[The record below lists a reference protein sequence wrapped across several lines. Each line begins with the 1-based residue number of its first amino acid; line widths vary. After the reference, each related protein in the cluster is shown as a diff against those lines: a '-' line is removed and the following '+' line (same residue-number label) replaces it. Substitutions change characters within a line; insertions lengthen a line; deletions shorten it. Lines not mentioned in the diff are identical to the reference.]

1 MVFTGGAPAST
12 SGIKTNFFKEKFKRK
27 EVYND
32 FANEQAARTELLLNE
47 EEGFI
52 ESTEDGVSTAEY
64 SQKEIVDN
72 VDITSASKHFNLNL
86 DFGPY
91 RMRYTKNGRHLLL
104 GGKMGHVAAFDWVTK
119 KLHCEMNV
127 MEEVADVTWLHLE
140 TMFAVA
146 QKSWVNFYDNQGT
159 EIHCVKQMHRV
170 TRLDF
175 LPYHFLIVSGSEQGF
190 LSWLDVSTGTMIGNY
205 PSRMG
210 PVRMMAQNPFNGVLC
225 IGSSKGVVSM
235 WSPTVREPLAKMLC
249 HSTPLTSLAVD
260 PKGMYLA
267 TSGLDRRVKIWDIRA
282 LSGPVVDYKLRTA
295 ANEIAISQRG
305 LLAIGMGNVCE
316 VYRKPNLVSVRT
328 PYLRHRCPDQI
339 SGMQFCSFEDVLG
352 VSTNK
357 GFSSLLVPGSGEP
370 NFDALEANPYQTK
383 SQRKESEVHQ
393 LLDKIPAELIKLNP
407 DEITQVDV
415 PTLRENIEAKKS
427 LLVSRK

>member
-1 MVFTGGAPAST
+1 M
-12 SGIKTNFFKEKFKRK
+12 
-27 EVYND
+27 
-32 FANEQAARTELLLNE
+32 LNE

-52 ESTEDGVSTAEY
+52 ESTENGVSTAEY

-104 GGKMGHVAAFDWVTK
+104 SGKMGHVAAFDWITK

-127 MEEVADVTWLHLE
+127 MEEVADISWLHLE

-146 QKSWVNFYDNQGT
+146 QKNWVYFYDNQGT

-190 LSWLDVSTGTMIGNY
+190 LSWLDVSTGTMVGNY
-205 PSRMG
+205 SSRMG
-210 PVRMMAQNPFNGVLC
+210 PIRMMAQNPFNGVLC
-225 IGSSKGVVSM
+225 TGSSKGVVSM

-249 HSTPLTSLAVD
+249 HSTPLSALTID
-260 PKGMYLA
+260 PKGTYLA

-282 LSGPVVDYKLRTA
+282 LSGPVVDYKLRAA
-295 ANEIAISQRG
+295 ANELAMSQKG
-305 LLAIGMGNVCE
+305 LLAIAMGNVCE
-316 VYRKPNLVSVRT
+316 IYRKPNLVSIRT

-339 SGMQFCSFEDVLG
+339 SGMQFCPFEDVLG

-357 GFSSLLVPGSGEP
+357 GFTSLLVPGSGEP

-383 SQRKESEVHQ
+383 SQRKESEIHQ
-393 LLDKIPAELIKLNP
+393 LLDKIPPELIKLNP

-427 LLVSRK
+427 LLVRK